1 MGAKILSIAAH
12 TPAKVLTNKDLEKIV
27 ETSDEWITTRT
38 GIKERRVTTEN
49 EFTSTLAIEASKLA
63 LKRANVEPGEIDLIV
78 VASATHDYWFPAT
91 ACIVQAA
98 IGADNAACFDME
110 AACPGFVY
118 SLEVGRGFLELPN
131 YKKVLV
137 LGAETLTKITD
148 YTDRGTCVLFGD
160 GAGAAVL
167 EKSEE
172 DSILGSYM
180 KGNGKLGE
188 LLILPAGG
196 TRHRCSHESIENREI
211 YLKMQG
217 REVFKHAVVGM
228 QEAALRAVER
238 AGIDPKQIDWLVC
251 HQANKRIIDA
261 TRDRLGLPPEK
272 VYINIDR
279 FGNTSSA
286 SIPIALNEMYEKG
299 LLKRGQIIV
308 LDAFGAGFIYGAMV
322 VKW

>member
-12 TPAKVLTNKDLEKIV
+12 VPEKILTNRDLEKIV
-27 ETSDEWITTRT
+27 DTSDEWITTRT
-38 GIKERRVTTEN
+38 GIKERHVTKDN
-49 EFTSTLAIEASKLA
+49 EFTSTLATEAAKKA
-63 LKRANVEPGEIDLIV
+63 LERAGISPLDIDMIV

-91 ACIVQAA
+91 ACIVQANV
-98 IGADNAACFDME
+98 GAENAACFDIE

-118 SLEVGRGFLELPN
+118 ALEVGRGFLSLPN
-131 YKKVLV
+131 YKNVLV
-137 LGAETLTKITD
+137 IGAETLTKITD
-148 YTDRGTCVLFGD
+148 YTDRSTCVLFGD

-167 EKSEE
+167 TKSEE
-172 DSILGSYM
+172 DHFLGSYL
-180 KGNGKLGE
+180 KGNGKLGD
-188 LLILPAGG
+188 LLILPACG
-196 TRHRCSHESIENREI
+196 TRKRCSEEVIKNRDH

-228 QEAALRAVER
+228 QEAAVKAVEN
-238 AGIDPKQIDWLVC
+238 AGITSEQIDWLVA

-261 TRDRLGLPPEK
+261 TRERLGLPEEK

-279 FGNTSSA
+279 YGNTSSA

-308 LDAFGAGFIYGAMV
+308 LDAFGAGFIYGALV
-322 VKW
+322 IKW

>member
-12 TPAKVLTNKDLEKIV
+12 VPEKILTNKDLEKIV
-27 ETSDEWITTRT
+27 DTSDEWITTRT
-38 GIKERRVTTEN
+38 GIKERHVTRED
-49 EFTSTLAIEASKLA
+49 EYTSTLATEAAKKA
-63 LKRANVEPGEIDLIV
+63 IKRAGLSPLDVDMIV

-91 ACIVQAA
+91 ACIVQAN
-98 IGADNAACFDME
+98 IGAENAACFDIE

-118 SLEVGRGFLELPN
+118 ALEVGRGFLALPN
-131 YKKVLV
+131 YKNVLV
-137 LGAETLTKITD
+137 IGAETLTKITD
-148 YTDRGTCVLFGD
+148 YTDRSTCVLFGD

-167 EKSEE
+167 TKSEE
-172 DSILGSYM
+172 DHFLGSYL
-180 KGNGKLGE
+180 KGNGKLGD
-188 LLILPAGG
+188 LLIMPACG
-196 TRHRCSHESIENREI
+196 TRKRCSEDVIKNRDQ

-228 QEAALRAVER
+228 QEAAVKAVEN
-238 AGIDPKQIDWLVC
+238 AGIRPEQIDWLVA

-261 TRDRLGLPPEK
+261 TRERLGLPEDK

-279 FGNTSSA
+279 YGNTSSA

-308 LDAFGAGFIYGAMV
+308 LDAFGAGFIYGAIV